1 MNKSDPVFDLMDA
14 LKSPILTFSQSWAD
28 TLPKRLLDIIT
39 MSRMVALMTHEEIA
53 TYPEAYAYFMTR
65 TMEAPMQDEWVDIY
79 LHVSC
84 TVCEQYWKEDHWDEL
99 QAMRTLPEYH
109 TSLLKGLR
117 VRIYEQRRKILKS
130 RLKGLKTKVQKEP
143 EEKKVE
149 IVQLSLF

>member
-1 MNKSDPVFDLMDA
+1 MDKSDPVFDLIDA
-14 LKSPILTFSQSWAD
+14 LQSPVLTFSQSWAD
-28 TLPKRLLDIIT
+28 TLPKRLLDIII

-53 TYPEAYAYFMTR
+53 TYPEACAYIMTR
-65 TMEAPMQDEWVDIY
+65 TMEGPMHGEWVDIY

-109 TSLLKGLR
+109 TNLLKELR

-130 RLKGLKTKVQKEP
+130 RLKGLKTKIQEEP